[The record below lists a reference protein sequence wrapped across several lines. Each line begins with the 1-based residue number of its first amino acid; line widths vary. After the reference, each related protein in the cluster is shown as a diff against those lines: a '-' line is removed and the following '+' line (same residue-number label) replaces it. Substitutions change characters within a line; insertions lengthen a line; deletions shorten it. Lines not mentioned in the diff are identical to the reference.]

1 MLLNGE
7 LGATVGCLLGHFP
20 LEFLESCAN
29 VIALGLLL
37 GEFVLEFKRHFVIT
51 VLGLLKL
58 NPGLVNLSEDI
69 EIFVFVHG
77 CLIRFVDEDAIF
89 ISNLFDL

>member
-1 MLLNGE
+1 MLLNGK
-7 LGATVGCLLGHFP
+7 LRATVGSFLGHFS
-20 LEFLESCAN
+20 LELLESSAD

-37 GEFVLEFKRHFVIT
+37 GEFILKFKRHFIIT
-51 VLGLLKL
+51 ILGLLKL